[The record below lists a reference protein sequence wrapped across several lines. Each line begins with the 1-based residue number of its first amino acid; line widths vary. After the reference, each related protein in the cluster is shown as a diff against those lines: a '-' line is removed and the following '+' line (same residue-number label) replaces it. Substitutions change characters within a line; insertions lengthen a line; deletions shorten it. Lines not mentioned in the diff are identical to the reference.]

1 MEGDVGGREGEGDAL
16 FKFKSVE
23 GVSQARVVARVGVG
37 VCVCVCVGGW
47 MDGWR
52 GEYRSSV
59 WRRFPRDSARLL
71 LATHLCTVWRCT
83 GVCVFLSLRVSSP
96 WLGLGL
102 SLHARC
108 CYTGSMF
115 FNVLRCYDL
124 LLSMDCTL
132 LRYTSR

>member
-1 MEGDVGGREGEGDAL
+1 MWEGGREGEGDAL

-47 MDGWR
+47 MDGEGNTGAVCGVVFPGTPR
-52 GEYRSSV
+52 GFCSQHTC
-59 WRRFPRDSARLL
+59 A
-71 LATHLCTVWRCT
+71 LCGGVR
-83 GVCVFLSLRVSSP
+83 VCVCFSACASP
-96 WLGLGL
+96 LLGLAL
-102 SLHARC
+102 
-108 CYTGSMF
+108 GSPCTH
-115 FNVLRCYDL
+115 VVVTRGVCYDL